1 MRILHVTPTYYP
13 NVGGIEAVI
22 RNMCRELRER
32 GHDVAVA
39 HLETG
44 LSQGQDRDEECD
56 FPIYRIPLLGHRL
69 LGLAPGLRK
78 IAKEYDILHVHDPQ
92 LMAITGSV
100 LLYARIMPRVLSS
113 HGFYGH
119 TKNLSQFKALHQ
131 KLAFPRLLKS
141 YHSVLAASK
150 SDFAHASLYA
160 DNIELFE
167 NGINVA
173 AFAPQQPLSEK
184 DLHRWIYWG
193 RISQNKRP
201 DLLVDL
207 VKACADRGHNIHL
220 TITGRPFDDMQ
231 STLKARLADLDMPD
245 HFDLRPPMD
254 DAALKATMA
263 QAGVFASASEYEGFG
278 LTFIEAMAAGLG
290 IICRDAEPMSE
301 FANSSGA
308 GIAVDFRDV
317 DRAAAQ
323 VCDFLDQH
331 ANTISASARRFA
343 AKYNWSDKIC
353 DLERVYDSALS
364 AHNTP
369 SSTKRS

>member
-1 MRILHVTPTYYP
+1 M
-13 NVGGIEAVI
+13 
-22 RNMCRELRER
+22 
-32 GHDVAVA
+32 
-39 HLETG
+39 
-44 LSQGQDRDEECD
+44 
-56 FPIYRIPLLGHRL
+56 
-69 LGLAPGLRK
+69 
-78 IAKEYDILHVHDPQ
+78 
-92 LMAITGSV
+92 
-100 LLYARIMPRVLSS
+100 
-113 HGFYGH
+113 
-119 TKNLSQFKALHQ
+119 
-131 KLAFPRLLKS
+131 
-141 YHSVLAASK
+141 
-150 SDFAHASLYA
+150 
-160 DNIELFE
+160 
-167 NGINVA
+167 
-173 AFAPQQPLSEK
+173 
-184 DLHRWIYWG
+184 HRWIYWG
-193 RISQNKRP
+193 RISRNKRP

-231 STLKARLADLDMPD
+231 SVLETRLADLDMPD

-308 GIAVDFRDV
+308 GIAVDFRDM
-317 DRAAAQ
+317 DQAAAQ

-331 ANTISASARRFA
+331 ANTISASARTFA
-343 AKYNWSDKIC
+343 AKYNWSDKIS
-353 DLERVYDSALS
+353 DLERFYDSALS